1 MILSS
6 AQPAITLTFYPVPP
20 GSYCPRPGAPPLV
33 LNLQPLLVGPPGP
46 IGPQGLTSAP
56 SRFDVTSAAA
66 TWTIPHGLGRAPM
79 AECFSPSGERLF
91 PDVFVDSLHI
101 TAVFAAPTMG
111 FVLAQ

>member
-56 SRFDVTSAAA
+56 SRF
-66 TWTIPHGLGRAPM
+66 GRLRK
-79 AECFSPSGERLF
+79 FRRL
-91 PDVFVDSLHI
+91 LHRLR
-101 TAVFAAPTMG
+101 AGGDWV
-111 FVLAQ
+111 